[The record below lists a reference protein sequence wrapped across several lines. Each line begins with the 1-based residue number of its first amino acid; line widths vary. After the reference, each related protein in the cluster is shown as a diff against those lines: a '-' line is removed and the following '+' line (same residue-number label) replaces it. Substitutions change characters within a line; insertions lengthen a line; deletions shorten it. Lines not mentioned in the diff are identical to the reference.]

1 MDLYGWDTGY
11 ATTIAE
17 VNKALADPQAVLRS
31 FAVTEQGMTVQG
43 SFGPWSI
50 VAGGAGELLHLQT
63 AITSGTI
70 TGGGAPNAD
79 LAGLAVLLEI
89 NLQFLPSKLP
99 SQQDLGFSFKRVG
112 KPGQPS
118 APGVVTPL
126 RVLDPDKKLSFLQ
139 EAVLGAAV
147 AQCLVDKA
155 SAISFAFASIGVAP
169 PAATAKAP
177 TGASFSYSEEGWT
190 LQAVAGA
197 WSTLPGGAD
206 PIVHVQLALTAG
218 SLAHGSEPKPDL
230 AGLAL
235 ALELDLAHAGAGAR
249 APPANVV
256 TTLSVDDP
264 QNKLSVIHRAA
275 LGALVA
281 HCPEVQ
287 ASAIALAYASVKRAP
302 PTPADSW
309 LTPVSCG
316 YAYFQTGAGD
326 GYLVILGA
334 TDARDTSRL
343 SRQIDP
349 ELVTGA
355 GSGFFAISDA
365 LFLQHVIQPVLPS
378 VYPGTDATYFR
389 YDAAHKCIDATK
401 PIGVGGVKSG
411 AITYYPKITALSIAV
426 SGGNVVASASGN
438 CDLGIGMS
446 MTFSV
451 TSTSAS
457 SFDTAKA
464 ELSLAKD
471 PNPKES
477 HDSHIPWY
485 DYLMGAIPDI
495 IMAIVVPVVA
505 DGIASGLSSAVKGMS
520 FAKAGPQSVH
530 WAGMKSF
537 SISGGQ
543 LNSAFRLWG
552 QLN

>member
-17 VNKALADPQAVLRS
+17 VNKALADPQTVLRS

-43 SFGPWSI
+43 SFGAWSI

-63 AITSGTI
+63 AIASGAI
-70 TGGGAPNAD
+70 TGGGAPNAE

-99 SQQDLGFSFKRVG
+99 SRQDLGFSFQRVG
-112 KPGQPS
+112 KPGQPC

-139 EAVLGAAV
+139 EALLGAAV

-169 PAATAKAP
+169 
-177 TGASFSYSEEGWT
+177 S
-190 LQAVAGA
+190 
-197 WSTLPGGAD
+197 
-206 PIVHVQLALTAG
+206 
-218 SLAHGSEPKPDL
+218 
-230 AGLAL
+230 
-235 ALELDLAHAGAGAR
+235 
-249 APPANVV
+249 
-256 TTLSVDDP
+256 
-264 QNKLSVIHRAA
+264 
-275 LGALVA
+275 
-281 HCPEVQ
+281 
-287 ASAIALAYASVKRAP
+287 
-302 PTPADSW
+302 ADSW
-309 LTPVSCG
+309 LTPVTCG

-326 GYLVILGA
+326 GYLVVLGA

-355 GSGFFAISDA
+355 GSGFFAISEA
-365 LFLQHVIQPVLPS
+365 LFLQYVIQPVLPS
-378 VYPGTDATYFR
+378 VYPGTDATCFR
-389 YDAAHKCIDATK
+389 YDAAHKRIDATK

-411 AITYYPKITALSIAV
+411 AITYNPKITALSITV

-457 SFDTAKA
+457 SFDVAKA

-537 SISGGQ
+537 VISGGQ